1 MQENLHI
8 CKKNSNF
15 AEHFEWENRIIY
27 MKQLFISCIFLFL
40 LCGAHAQNT
49 FNVAAM
55 NVDGLPK
62 EILGINLN
70 PDGHGAEGSSAISQ
84 KLATMGYDII
94 ALSEDFNYN
103 TELMQYMTDYDY
115 GTYRGGISMNNYRA
129 DISFDTD
136 GLNLLWKKKGF
147 AAFNERIIGWN
158 QKYGK
163 FNNGADELI
172 DKGFRFYQV
181 TINDSITIDL
191 YIVHMDAECDE
202 ADLAARWSQW
212 SQLASMILTS
222 NNGNPIIVMGDT
234 NSRYTRDKII
244 DNFFTP
250 LQEDGRFT
258 VTDAW
263 VEKEYNGVF
272 PEFGA
277 DALMVN
283 DLGYQKGEVVDKVL
297 YINNISSAY
306 TISANYYLQDIS
318 FVNEQGE
325 PLADHWPVVVEFTY
339 EKRSYAP
346 GTYNTNAAN
355 INWHGENPTAGGRYY
370 IYHPKNH
377 VFLGNNDTQLEA
389 VTEPFYSWTMT
400 PVSQDGNVY
409 TMTMFSGAYYFNLS
423 KSGAFGSSATPT
435 LSATAQTTQVSASNT
450 NTERNAYKIHRTA
463 KPARYLN
470 YGDEFSGAQN
480 TSEWNDWLFI
490 STQQF
495 RDSMR
500 SYAQWERTICSN
512 EGMTEAPFAG
522 ISEAGIYHG
531 TIVNHLGYDSV
542 VTLTLH
548 VLPAYEFHEE
558 HTLSVGDSI
567 FFRGSIFHA
576 TTPGTFHLEDPYLTI
591 HGCDSAYYATIYVE
605 DVTTGIENTSPS
617 IEDITIEPKCIKI
630 LHDGHLYIR
639 RSDKLYDITGKEVE

>member
-1 MQENLHI
+1 MQQILKNM
-8 CKKNSNF
+8 KK
-15 AEHFEWENRIIY
+15 
-27 MKQLFISCIFLFL
+27 LFTGIFLFL
-40 LCGAHAQNT
+40 FLGAHAQNT

-55 NVDGLPK
+55 NVDGLPT

-103 TELMQYMTDYDY
+103 TELMAYMTDYNC

-136 GLNLLWKKKGF
+136 GLNLLWKKVGF
-147 AAFNERIIGWN
+147 SAFNERIIGWN
-158 QKYGK
+158 EKYGK
-163 FNNGADELI
+163 FSDGADELI

-181 TINDSITIDL
+181 TINDSVTIDL
-191 YIVHMDAECDE
+191 YIVHMDAECSE
-202 ADLAARWSQW
+202 NDLAARWSQW

-244 DNFFTP
+244 ENFFDP
-250 LQEDGRFT
+250 LEQDPRFT
-258 VTDAW
+258 VTDVW
-263 VEKEYNGVF
+263 VEKEYDGVF

-277 DALMVN
+277 DALMVG

-306 TISANYYLQDIS
+306 TISANYYLQDVS

-339 EKRSYAP
+339 EKRTYEP
-346 GTYNTNAAN
+346 GTYNTNAEN

-370 IYHPKNH
+370 IYHPQNH
-377 VFLGNNDTQLEA
+377 IFLGNNDTQLEA

-400 PVSQDGNVY
+400 PVSQNGNVY
-409 TMTMFSGAYYFNLS
+409 TMNMFSGAYYFYL
-423 KSGAFGSSATPT
+423 KKTGTWPVYSATPS
-435 LSATAQTTQVSASNT
+435 LSAEAQTIEISASSTNT
-450 NTERNAYKIHRTA
+450 NRNAYKIHRTA
-463 KPARYLN
+463 DPARYLN
-470 YGDEFSGAQN
+470 HGDEGFTGAKS

-490 STQQF
+490 SVQQF

-500 SYAQWERTICSN
+500 SFAEWERTICAN
-512 EGMTEAPFAG
+512 EGMTEAPFVG
-522 ISEAGIYHG
+522 LNEEGTYTG

-548 VLPAYEFHEE
+548 VLPTYAFHDTLQLTVGQSMLFHGTEFQ
-558 HTLSVGDSI
+558 
-567 FFRGSIFHA
+567 A
-576 TTPGTFHLEDPYLTI
+576 TEPGTFHLEAPYHTV
-591 HGCDSAYYATIYVE
+591 HGCDSVYYATIEVKTIATGLENPSPANGDIPMPESRKMLRDGQLFILRGEQLY
-605 DVTTGIENTSPS
+605 DVTGRQIM
-617 IEDITIEPKCIKI
+617 K
-630 LHDGHLYIR
+630 R
-639 RSDKLYDITGKEVE
+639 